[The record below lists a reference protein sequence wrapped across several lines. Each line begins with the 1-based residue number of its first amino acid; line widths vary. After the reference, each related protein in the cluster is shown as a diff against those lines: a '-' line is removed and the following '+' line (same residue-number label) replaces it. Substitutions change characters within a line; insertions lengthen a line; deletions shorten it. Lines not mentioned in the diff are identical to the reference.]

1 MELEQGPCDS
11 DEFISVILFK
21 EETNPIL
28 VQNVNGKV
36 HGFFFSLL
44 ISIESAPL
52 GQFSHRVAMSV
63 CLSAPS
69 EALSVNRCVFVRVS
83 VCSLLR
89 YRFNVFLPP
98 LPKVGYPK
106 ILELRN
112 PWGKSN
118 GKKLSQIWKLLLTNG
133 VKSCAKKVCFWTNFA
148 WEKCP

>member
-11 DEFISVILFK
+11 DEFNSVILFK

-36 HGFFFSLL
+36 HEFFFSLL
-44 ISIESAPL
+44 IFTESAPL
-52 GQFSHRVAMSV
+52 GQFSHRVIRVAMSV

-69 EALSVNRCVFVRVS
+69 EALSVNRCVFVCVS

-112 PWGKSN
+112 PLGKSN
-118 GKKLSQIWKLLLTNG
+118 AKKLSQI
-133 VKSCAKKVCFWTNFA
+133 
-148 WEKCP
+148 